1 MKGLFIRIYFKTLI
15 LFLCTYLSFFPAWA
29 TAKPIHTLSAPSAGA
44 LPVLVPGQTQSGW
57 STTTDEAKHYLEVR
71 QTEPKVVIEWQSF
84 DIGAEAHTH
93 FNQDNQGIALNRIFS
108 SDPSQIFGKLTAT
121 GSIYLVNQNGILFG
135 KNSRVNL
142 NSLVASSLNIK
153 DEDFQNG
160 LWKYQAENYTPGD
173 VENRGILESDSGGRI
188 FLLGGNVENSGT
200 ISAEEGRVILAAG
213 KEFELKT
220 EEGTLGGLKE
230 TLTADYSGEAGNL
243 EGGTILADVGQVG
256 LYGKIVRHEGY
267 IRSLSTI
274 RQGSS
279 IALVA
284 SEKVTTGRGS
294 TIDSGVKELNEDLVV
309 ANPFK
314 DRELKIG
321 KPVDTPDKTWDPIL
335 VALYGKIDFPSGDLS
350 INAGNGGRIYLAPG
364 ASINVSGSWAEK
376 TAADMVLSAQMNSL
390 ELRDEFLQKNG
401 ILQGEAIY
409 FLLNEGISIGN
420 ISSHLDSRTLSAKE
434 HSSSGG
440 TVSLSAGEGDII
452 VDQGASINISGGG
465 IHYAAG
471 SVQTTKLVS
480 EGSIYDIADAPDW
493 LTYDQIINYDDS
505 FSETQKTYVPEH
517 TEGSDAGTLTLVAQ
531 KIAYEGTLNGS
542 ATQGLYQVN
551 AADPV
556 DALGY
561 KKSVGTKIPV
571 AGTLDIGGSV
581 SGAAYTDVDPVVYA
595 ITVQDRTPGLADGFD
610 PESGLFPEDRN
621 GNTYLSDDL
630 LSHSGL
636 GQVQL
641 KALTGIT
648 IGASTRIS
656 LTPGGSLTAVA
667 RRILHQ
673 GDIQVAGGDVTF
685 RTISNK
691 TTDELL
697 PNQSENPD
705 YVSKDMLGPER
716 IELAAGSSI
725 NAAGEKIDNFTP
737 YLTGQAELQQFGQM
751 AGGSIT
757 LKDETLD
764 GEGIVVRKGAELDV
778 SGGYIIGTDRR
789 IADAG
794 DAGSIAIKGAAIVLD
809 GDIKGH
815 SMAGWNGGAI
825 SLHAAHAEVVT
836 GGAPELPEGYST
848 EASLPEYLKDRLV
861 LDDNRFDSTG
871 FSKISLSSASDL
883 IVNKNASLAPSAVKL
898 TLAGKKGIIKT
909 SLPLE
914 YIGDSSIGLFAGV
927 KLNAFR
933 DEEAGAVVK
942 TGTGVSV
949 TVAPGGS
956 IRVEGPGADISGTFT
971 APSGTISVNTRSSLD
986 TLSLL
991 IRKDARFYAQGFNRD
1006 SGEYVNDELLLT
1018 PENGGEIKFSSGGA
1032 LIMEEGSLAD
1042 VSGSAPVTLY
1052 RTGQRNRL
1060 TAYRSASAPGSISL
1074 SFNKS
1079 TDTDGLSQLNGTFI
1093 GNKHLDFLAGASFT
1107 LNHTNAL
1114 AGLTLTPET
1123 LSRLE
1128 ANGFDHLTL
1137 TSLSSLDFKGSQT
1150 LSMARGITLDAPVVT
1165 GTQDSVITLNSSWIK
1180 LTNTSVPL
1188 ASPGTD
1194 NNAVFV
1200 ANGDFI
1206 DVDGDMK
1213 FSGFSNVSLKA
1224 RQDIRLSDR
1233 YYNKNN
1239 YNRWGGGLATVG
1251 DLSLTAARIYPTTAS
1266 EFTLKAGGKI
1276 STFSSGVTR
1285 TDPIYSALGRL
1296 TLEAENIEHN
1306 GYIAAP
1312 LGRIIL
1318 NADPEKGRVYLADNS
1333 VLTVAGEIA
1342 VNYGEVDGAGL
1353 NWYGYDKTGKI
1364 SGAETLIETLP
1375 EKSIEIY
1382 ASEVIGRD
1390 EALINIEGGGMVF
1403 GYTILPGTAGSLDP
1417 LSTSGR
1423 YVILPYSMGNLPGE
1437 AVYLEG
1443 NDLVPQGVYTLL
1455 PEAYAFMEGA
1465 VIVEARGTLEASTIM
1480 GKSREGYTLAVGYT
1494 ADQGTGLIS
1503 SQATLY
1509 TIRPASDVTQEG
1521 LYETVG
1527 IVAGNAGSL
1536 EIKAPTN
1543 ILNSRIKAGA
1553 INSDYRSGIISLS
1566 GKDIIFSSTRAD
1578 LGNNFNFDT
1587 VLDESPG
1594 LTDYISK
1601 LYMNPQK
1608 LTELGLWEL
1617 NIGSE
1622 EVTET
1627 ITFEDSTTLTGTR
1640 IVLRAQNDITLGHNA
1655 GITGTGEKGSV
1666 TLLSSAG
1673 KLVMEADSFI
1683 RSSYLIGIDAQGMD
1697 RKKVVDAQGE
1707 IIRGEIKAG
1716 KVIQLSSDH
1725 LYLTDSIHEKDIQSG
1740 FIVEEALWKSFAN
1753 LEEIWLSGREE
1764 IGFAGN
1770 VALAAT
1776 TLIVADTP
1784 LLANALKNTGST
1796 SIESTFTAKTVSLL
1810 NSREKTDKSYAY
1822 NTDGFSI
1829 NADRIF
1835 IGQGDVGFSGFNAIS
1850 LNSSGNLTFVGK
1862 GSLNTGNTDLKTEA
1876 AKVTG
1881 SYRWAEDEDDEYTY
1895 EALDFTVDAGT
1906 GKISMLKSSGDEEA
1920 NDNIGGS
1927 LTFTGKSIENSGTVD
1942 LNSGL
1947 IRFSATGT
1955 GLEDGIFMKEKAV
1968 VSAKGTRA
1976 GDVDYDGGIVVYET
1990 QKGTID
1996 LKAGSLTDV
2005 SAFTFTDVLTGKK
2018 TSGNAG
2024 TIAVSA
2030 PEGTLKIQGDLAGKS
2045 DFGQGGTF
2053 LMDAKSFADVS
2064 SLVSLLSG
2072 GGFKQKIDMRV
2083 RKGDVSLA
2091 SDATAREFRLS
2102 VDEGSLNV
2110 NASIDASSETG
2121 GGRVELYAGNNLT
2134 LSSTTEILARGDGSG
2149 SDGGEII
2156 LGIGAGKIDPLTG
2169 NLILNSGSM
2178 NLAGATLDTSAYKV
2192 NPDGSA
2198 GYKPAGSVYLRA
2210 PLNNTYTDVNVTMSA
2225 IINENLTIKANLANV
2240 SKVTVE
2246 GVRLYQ
2252 DTTITSSD
2260 ATTWKEDA
2268 IDLMD
2273 DKSFEKPDKTK
2284 ISYGD
2289 KIREDLLADAS
2300 VNDNVFFSFRPGIEV
2315 QSTGDLSLTSALDL
2329 TSWRFGSKKVAPVLT
2344 LKAAG
2349 NLSITQDILD
2359 HPTSKNILLM
2369 GTAADSTRINL
2380 AAGAKLPSGDIFAV
2394 EAGMGNLTLGNEKM
2408 IYTEGGDINFA
2419 SGNTTTIG
2427 KIKKDTFGT
2436 RDYMTYMNM
2445 NYSLASYTGHIR
2457 GRTFGNLVL
2466 DGGVIQTATGDIFL
2480 DVKGNLNLKNQTI
2493 SGDEQ
2498 VGTIRTTGQPL
2509 SVAETGLSPSENH
2522 RLFTSAYNSGGD
2534 IQIQTGGSIAMT
2546 LLNPNAWYTKI
2557 FDIDYD
2563 STGTVTT
2570 LSEYGWAANYG
2581 FSTFP
2586 TRNGLFATQGIAAM
2600 GGGNVTI
2607 DVGGNFFAQT
2617 GTFGKGDLSVSTR
2630 GNLDG
2635 RFLNKEGKVSLSS
2648 LTNFGKA
2655 SDDQVVEA
2663 FDSQIRLTAQGNINL
2678 ASVLNPTLAG
2688 KDYADS
2694 ALWNLLYT
2702 ETASLALTAR
2712 TGSITLTGT
2721 PPSSINADRATI
2733 LPPSLYMTAGK
2744 DIVLKSNFYLAPAG
2758 EGNLDL
2764 YAGNDITGKNTISK
2778 NNPDHILFM
2787 SDMDPADVYGNHS
2800 KKETSVGTDLLGNLK
2815 NPGLHADY
2823 LLHENDDVTAKVVA
2837 GNDIRNI
2844 QLAIPKAAT
2853 IRAGQDI
2860 ANINYTGQNLRETDK
2875 TTFFAG
2881 RDIYFQSNK
2890 AQQNP
2895 IGILMGGPGLTL
2907 VQAGNNIDLGTS
2919 EGIQSTGS
2927 TTNPYLPKG
2936 DNDLMVIA
2944 GVQNSFSMDEL
2955 NSFFGDKAFLNVVR
2969 AYELVEDYLA
2979 KSEPNQ
2985 ELDDLLYDL
2994 KKAVEG
3000 YLAESESNQE
3010 LDELLDDLQKEVE
3023 DYLAESGFIEGM
3035 DGLRQ
3040 AGLKFERA
3048 RAEGNTALA
3057 DQILADARRILI
3069 NPLFEGSGNSEGNI
3083 NLVNSRIFTSGGS
3096 GDILTL
3102 ARGKIN
3108 VGLSTIDPPPITGK
3122 PASAKKSSGLYTT
3135 AGGAVKIF
3143 ADDDIN
3149 VNQSR
3154 VMTFDGGDI
3163 IAWSDHGDINAG
3175 IGSKAAVASS
3185 DAYPEKQA
3193 DGTYKI
3199 IYEPPAVGSGIRATA
3214 PMEEDAGDIYVT
3226 APEGDIDAGEAGI
3239 AGRNVSL
3246 AAKRVLN
3253 AQNIQATGISI
3264 GFAKP
3269 AESSGG
3275 ITGLSGGGG
3284 LADAGLMSEESS
3296 ALASAR
3302 DRMNEETPEGY
3313 SYEPKWVD
3321 VQVIGFEEE
3330 DDEEDEDENNE
3341 DEEGQ
3346 KT

>member
-29 TAKPIHTLSAPSAGA
+29 TAKPIHAVKAPPPADSLPIPVSGSGA
-44 LPVLVPGQTQSGW
+44 GW
-57 STTTDEAKHYLEVR
+57 STTTDKAAHYLEVR
-71 QTEPKVVIEWQSF
+71 QTDPKVVIQWQSF
-84 DIGAEAHTH
+84 DIGSEAHTH
-93 FNQDNQGIALNRIFS
+93 FEQVQDGIALNRIYS
-108 SDPSQIFGKLTAT
+108 SDPSRIFGKLTAT

-135 KNSRVNL
+135 ENSRVNL
-142 NSLVASSLNIK
+142 NSLVAASLNIK
-153 DEDFQNG
+153 DADFQNG
-160 LWKYQAENYTPGD
+160 LWKYNAENYMNAPDYEGPKD
-173 VENRGILESDSGGRI
+173 VENRGTLESDSGGRI
-188 FLLGGNVENSGT
+188 FLLGANVENSGT

-213 KEFELKT
+213 SQVELK
-220 EEGTLGGLKE
+220 EEIGTGSNLRE
-230 TLTADYSGEAGNL
+230 TLTADYTGEAANAS
-243 EGGTILADVGQVG
+243 GGTILADVGQVG
-256 LYGKIVRHEGY
+256 VYGKIVRQDGV

-284 SEKVTTGRGS
+284 SEKVATGKNSR
-294 TIDSGVKELNEDLVV
+294 IDSGVKELGEDLVV

-335 VALYGKIDFPSGDLS
+335 VALSGKIDFPSGDLS
-350 INAGNGGRIYLAPG
+350 IKAGNGGRIYLAPG
-364 ASINVSGSWAEK
+364 SSIDVSGSWAEK

-401 ILQGEAIY
+401 ILQGKTIY

-420 ISSHLDSRTLSAKE
+420 ISSHLDSRTLSALE

-440 TVSLSAGEGDII
+440 TVSLAAGTGDII
-452 VDQGASINISGGG
+452 VDQGASIDISGGG
-465 IHYAAG
+465 MDYAAG
-471 SVQTTKLVS
+471 YVQTTKLVS
-480 EGSIYDIADAPDW
+480 EGRIYDIADAPDW
-493 LTYDQIINYDDS
+493 LTYDRIINYDDN
-505 FSETQKTYVPEH
+505 FSKKQKTYIPKH
-517 TEGSDAGTLTLVAQ
+517 TEGADAGKLTLVAQ

-542 ATQGLYQVN
+542 AVQGRYQVN
-551 AADPV
+551 AAEPV

-581 SGAAYTDVDPVVYA
+581 SGTAYTDIDPVVYA
-595 ITVQDRTPGLADGFD
+595 IVVQHQTPSLASGFD
-610 PESGLFPEDRN
+610 PESGLFPEDRK
-621 GNTYLSDDL
+621 GVTYLSDDL
-630 LSHSGL
+630 LSNSGL
-636 GQVQL
+636 GKIEL

-648 IGASTRIS
+648 TGAGTRIS
-656 LTPGGSLTAVA
+656 LTPGGSLTAVG

-673 GDIQVAGGDVTF
+673 GEILTPGGGVVL

-691 TTDELL
+691 TTNEFLDTAKKV
-697 PNQSENPD
+697 ENPN
-705 YVSKDMLGPER
+705 YVGKDILGPER
-716 IELAAGSSI
+716 IELAAGSRIST
-725 NAAGEKIDNFTP
+725 AGEQIKN
-737 YLTGQAELQQFGQM
+737 LTGKAEVKSSGQM

-764 GEGIVVRKGAELDV
+764 GEGVVVRKGAELDV
-778 SGGYIIGTDRR
+778 SGGYIIGTDRK
-789 IADAG
+789 ITDAG
-794 DAGSIAIKGAAIVLD
+794 DAGSIDIQGAAIVLD
-809 GDIKGH
+809 GAVKGH
-815 SMAGWNGGAI
+815 SMTGQNGGRI
-825 SLHAAHAEVVT
+825 SLHAASVEVVT

-871 FSKISLSSASDL
+871 FSKISLSSVGDL
-883 IVNKNASLAPSAVKL
+883 LVNETASLAPSAVKL
-898 TLAGKKGIIKT
+898 TLASKKGIIKT

-914 YIGDSSIGLFAGV
+914 YIGDSSISLFAGV
-927 KLNAFR
+927 KLNDFHLGKT
-933 DEEAGAVVK
+933 DAVVK
-942 TGTGVSV
+942 TGTGVAV
-949 TVAPGGS
+949 TVAPGGTIS
-956 IRVEGPGADISGTFT
+956 VEGPGADISGTFN
-971 APSGTISVNTRSSLD
+971 APAGTISVTTTSVLD
-986 TLSLL
+986 TLPLL
-991 IRKDARFYAQGFNRD
+991 IRKDARFYALGFNRD

-1018 PENGGEIKFSSGGA
+1018 PENGGEISFSSGGA

-1079 TDTDGLSQLNGTFI
+1079 TDTEGVSQLNGTFV
-1093 GNKHLDFLAGASFT
+1093 GNKQQDFLTGASFSLT
-1107 LNHTNAL
+1107 HTNIDS
-1114 AGLTLTPET
+1114 GWSLTPKI
-1123 LSRLE
+1123 LARFSQ
-1128 ANGFDHLTL
+1128 NGFDHLTL
-1137 TSLSSLDFKGSQT
+1137 TSYSSLDFNGSQT

-1165 GTQDSVITLNSSWIK
+1165 GAQDNIITLNAPWIQ
-1180 LTNTSVPL
+1180 LRNTYKPL
-1188 ASPGTD
+1188 SSPGAN

-1200 ANGDFI
+1200 ANGDFM
-1206 DVDGDMK
+1206 DADGDMK
-1213 FSGFSNVSLKA
+1213 FSGFSKVSLKA
-1224 RQDIRLSDR
+1224 TQDIRLSDR
-1233 YYNKNN
+1233 YYQNKN
-1239 YNRWGGGLATVG
+1239 YTYTGWDGGLAVTG

-1285 TDPIYSALGRL
+1285 TDPIYSALGKL

-1342 VNYGEVDGAGL
+1342 VNYGEVDGTGL

-1364 SGAETLIETLP
+1364 SGADTLIETLP
-1375 EKSIEIY
+1375 EKSVEIH
-1382 ASEVIGRD
+1382 AHEVIGRD
-1390 EALINIEGGGMVF
+1390 EALINIEGGGTAF
-1403 GYTILPGTAGSLDP
+1403 GYTFIAGTAGSLDP

-1423 YVILPYSMGNLPGE
+1423 YVILPNSMGNLPGE
-1437 AVYLEG
+1437 AVFLEG
-1443 NDLVPQGVYTLL
+1443 NDILPQGVYTLL

-1465 VIVEARGTLEASTIM
+1465 IIVEAQGTLSAATVAN
-1480 GKSREGYTLAVGYT
+1480 KTREGYTLAVGYT
-1494 ADQGTGLIS
+1494 ADQGSGLIS
-1503 SQATLY
+1503 SQASLY
-1509 TIRPASDVTQEG
+1509 TIRPASDVRQEG
-1521 LYETVG
+1521 LYESLG

-1536 EIKAPTN
+1536 EISAPTN
-1543 ILNSRIKAGA
+1543 ILNSRIRAGA
-1553 INSDYRSGIISLS
+1553 LNSDYRPGIMTLS
-1566 GKDIIFSSTRAD
+1566 GKDVIFSSTRIN

-1587 VLDESPG
+1587 ALNERPDLKDYEDTLYLD
-1594 LTDYISK
+1594 
-1601 LYMNPQK
+1601 PQR
-1608 LTELGLWEL
+1608 LSELGLWEL

-1622 EVTET
+1622 EITET
-1627 ITFEDSTTLTGTR
+1627 IKFEDDNNLTGTR
-1640 IVLRAQNDITLGHNA
+1640 ISLTAENDITLGHNA

-1697 RKKVVDAQGE
+1697 RKKGVDAQGK
-1707 IIRGEIKAG
+1707 IMRGEIKAG

-1725 LYLTDSIHEKDIQSG
+1725 LYLTDSTHEKDIQSG
-1740 FIVEEALWKSFAN
+1740 FIVEEALWKSFAG

-1770 VALAAT
+1770 VALAAK

-1784 LLANALKNTGST
+1784 LLANALKNTDIT
-1796 SIESTFTAKTVSLL
+1796 PTFTAKTVSLL

-1822 NTDGFSI
+1822 NTDEFSI

-1835 IGQGDVGFSGFNAIS
+1835 IGQGDVGFSGFNEIS

-1862 GSLNTGNTDLKTEA
+1862 GSLNTGNADLTTTA

-1881 SYRWAEDEDDEYTY
+1881 TYRWAEDEEGEYTY

-1906 GKISMLKSSGDEEA
+1906 GKISMLKKINGTEEA
-1920 NDNIGGS
+1920 NDNIGGKLS
-1927 LTFTGKSIENSGTVD
+1927 FSASSIENSGYIGLT
-1942 LNSGL
+1942 SGV
-1947 IRFSATGT
+1947 IHFNATGRLNAE
-1955 GLEDGIFMKEKAV
+1955 GVFEAGAVSMLDGAV
-1968 VSAKGTRA
+1968 VSAKGTRS
-1976 GDVDYDGGIVVYET
+1976 GNVDYDGGMVVYET

-2030 PEGTLKIQGDLAGKS
+2030 PEGTLDIQGGLAGKS
-2045 DFGQGGTF
+2045 DSGQGGSF
-2053 LMDAKSFADVS
+2053 LMDAQSFANVS
-2064 SLVSLLSG
+2064 SLVSMLSG

-2083 RKGDVSLA
+2083 RKGDVSLD
-2091 SDATAREFRLS
+2091 SSVTAREFRLS
-2102 VDEGSLNV
+2102 ADEGNLNV
-2110 NASIDASSETG
+2110 GLLHRENDQGETLKTLIKASSETG

-2134 LSSTTEILARGDGSG
+2134 LSSATGIWAGATGSG
-2149 SDGGEII
+2149 ADGGEII
-2156 LGIGAGKIDPLTG
+2156 LGIGAGNNG
-2169 NLILNSGSM
+2169 FM
-2178 NLAGATLDTSAYKV
+2178 NLGGAALDTSAV
-2192 NPDGSA
+2192 DGDD
-2198 GYKPAGSVYLRA
+2198 GEVYLRA
-2210 PLNNTYTDVNVTMSA
+2210 PLNNTYTDVNLTMNA
-2225 IINENLTIKANLANV
+2225 TLTGV

-2252 DTTITSSD
+2252 DTAITSSD
-2260 ATTWKEDA
+2260 ATTWKTHA
-2268 IDLMD
+2268 TTLMNRANNISNRLMKEAGLVTQD
-2273 DKSFEKPDKTK
+2273 GTK
-2284 ISYGD
+2284 VTD
-2289 KIREDLLADAS
+2289 
-2300 VNDNVFFSFRPGIEV
+2300 NDFFFRPGIEV
-2315 QSTGDLSLTSALDL
+2315 QSTGDLSLNTALDL
-2329 TSWRFGSKKVAPVLT
+2329 TDWRWQIGSDEDNKVAPVLT

-2349 NLSITQDILD
+2349 NLFINQNILD
-2359 HPTSKNILLM
+2359 HPLSTMKDGKLNMDLLLM
-2369 GTAADSTRINL
+2369 GTAKDSTRINL
-2380 AAGAKLPSGDIFAV
+2380 AAGAKLSSGDIFAV
-2394 EAGMGNLTLGNEKM
+2394 NPGQGNLALAQQKM

-2419 SGNTTTIG
+2419 SGNNTVIG
-2427 KIKKDTFGT
+2427 KVKNDSSGNS
-2436 RDYMTYMNM
+2436 DYMTYMKM
-2445 NYSLASYTGHIR
+2445 NYNLGSYTGHIR
-2457 GRTFGNLVL
+2457 GLTLGDLTL
-2466 DGGVIQTATGDIFL
+2466 DGGVIQTATGDISL
-2480 DVKGNLNLKNQTI
+2480 DVKGDLILKKQTI
-2493 SGDEQ
+2493 SGKDQ

-2509 SVAETGLSPSENH
+2509 SVAETGQAPVWNH
-2522 RLFTSAYNSGGD
+2522 TYFTFAYNSGGD
-2534 IQIQTGGSIAMT
+2534 IQIQTGGSVKMT
-2546 LLNPNAWYTKI
+2546 DLNQNAWYTRVS
-2557 FDIDYD
+2557 DIAYD
-2563 STGTVTT
+2563 STGYNEKI
-2570 LSEYGWAANYG
+2570 SEYGWAANYG
-2581 FSTFP
+2581 Y
-2586 TRNGLFATQGIAAM
+2586 GLSATQGIAAM

-2607 DVGGNFFAQT
+2607 DAGGDFFAQT

-2635 RFLNKEGKVSLSS
+2635 RFLNKQGKVSLNS
-2648 LTNFGKA
+2648 LANFGNA

-2663 FDSQIRLTAQGNINL
+2663 FDSQIRLTAQGNITL

-2688 KDYADS
+2688 MDYAGAKYPDPKD
-2694 ALWNLLYT
+2694 ADGNYIIGIDGQQVLGDPFWNLLYT

-2712 TGSITLTGT
+2712 IGSITLTGA
-2721 PPSSINADRATI
+2721 PHSSINGERDKKTNSIKADMAAI

-2744 DIVLKSNFYLAPAG
+2744 DIVLKKNFYLAPAG
-2758 EGNLDL
+2758 EGNLNL
-2764 YAGNDITGKNTISK
+2764 YAGNDISAKNTS
-2778 NNPDHILFM
+2778 DSASGDYQLFM
-2787 SDMDPADVYGNHS
+2787 SDMDPDDVYKMHS
-2800 KKETSVGTDLLGNLK
+2800 GEGSDLLGDLK

-2823 LLHENDDVTAKVVA
+2823 LLHKNDSVTAKVEA
-2837 GNDIRNI
+2837 KNDIRNI

-2853 IRAGQDI
+2853 LWAGRDI
-2860 ANINYTGQNLRETDK
+2860 ANVNYTGQNLRETDQ
-2875 TTFFAG
+2875 TTIYAG

-2907 VQAGNNIDLGTS
+2907 VQAGNTIDLGTS
-2919 EGIQSTGS
+2919 QGIQSTGS
-2927 TTNPYLPKG
+2927 ATNPYLPKG

-2944 GVQNSFSMDEL
+2944 GIQNSFSVDEL
-2955 NSFFGDKAFLNVVR
+2955 NFFFGDTAFLNLVR
-2969 AYELVEDYLA
+2969 AYELSDFNPEVFNGDE
-2979 KSEPNQ
+2979 
-2985 ELDDLLYDL
+2985 DL
-2994 KKAVEG
+2994 K
-3000 YLAESESNQE
+3000 
-3010 LDELLDDLQKEVE
+3010 KEVE
-3023 DYLAESGFIEGM
+3023 DYLAESGFIEGI

-3057 DQILADARRILI
+3057 DRILADARRILI

-3096 GDILTL
+3096 GDIFTL

-3108 VGLSTIDPPPITGK
+3108 VGLSTIDPPPITRK
-3122 PASAKKSSGLYTT
+3122 PASEKKSSGLYTT

-3143 ADDDIN
+3143 AKDDIN

-3154 VMTFDGGDI
+3154 VMTFAGGDI

-3185 DAYPEKQA
+3185 DAYLEKQA

-3302 DRMNEETPEGY
+3302 DRMSEETPEGY

-3321 VQVIGFEEE
+3321 VQVIGF
-3330 DDEEDEDENNE
+3330 DEEDEEEEEDENNE